1 MTALLTHLPRA
12 RHALSAEQCR
22 ALKIL
27 SAAGQHG
34 CAGATLLGHGF
45 RVGMLADLVGD
56 GLATARRE
64 TMRVDKRKITI
75 ARISIT
81 DAGRQAIKGQSSADR
96 RHVPP
101 SARRAGRPQERGGL
115 AGI

>member
-1 MTALLTHLPRA
+1 
-12 RHALSAEQCR
+12 
-22 ALKIL
+22 
-27 SAAGQHG
+27 
-34 CAGATLLGHGF
+34 
-45 RVGMLADLVGD
+45 MLADLVGD

-64 TMRVDKRKITI
+64 TMKVDKRKITI

>member
-12 RHALSAEQCR
+12 RHTVSAERRR

-34 CAGATLLGHGF
+34 CAGTTLLGHGF
-45 RVGMLADLVGD
+45 RIGMLADLVGD
-56 GLATARRE
+56 GLAMARRE

-75 ARISIT
+75 ARICIT
-81 DAGRQAIKGQSSADR
+81 EAGQRAIKD
-96 RHVPP
+96 
-101 SARRAGRPQERGGL
+101 
-115 AGI
+115 